1 MGLLNQ
7 RGERGIHKTS
17 ETRDEGRRLESTC
30 RSPGNEP
37 RVPGKEAEMKGR
49 SSWGKTGRE
58 NRTRLFSGTGRAATP
73 ALCINAIK
81 AQWAGAH
88 GLESLSSSRSQGQ
101 PECGAGATGGLA
113 QRGQRPG
120 QPGVKPSFQETGT
133 SLLPRHCPG
142 SSLKPSRSPDPS

>member
-17 ETRDEGRRLESTC
+17 ETREEGRRLESTC

-58 NRTRLFSGTGRAATP
+58 NRMRLFSGTGRAATLLCALMQLRPGGRGP
-73 ALCINAIK
+73 AVWNPIAPANLRGS
-81 AQWAGAH
+81 QSV
-88 GLESLSSSRSQGQ
+88 GLELQAAWLKGGSGPGSQG
-101 PECGAGATGGLA
+101 
-113 QRGQRPG
+113 
-120 QPGVKPSFQETGT
+120 
-133 SLLPRHCPG
+133 
-142 SSLKPSRSPDPS
+142 

>member
-7 RGERGIHKTS
+7 RGERGIHKTR
-17 ETRDEGRRLESTC
+17 EEGRLESTC

-73 ALCINAIK
+73 ALCVNAIK
-81 AQWAGAH
+81 AQWAGAR
-88 GLESLSSSRSQGQ
+88 GLESLSLSHLRGSLSVGLELQAARLKGGSSPGSQGGS
-101 PECGAGATGGLA
+101 PLSRRRARPSSLGTG
-113 QRGQRPG
+113 
-120 QPGVKPSFQETGT
+120 PGVP
-133 SLLPRHCPG
+133 
-142 SSLKPSRSPDPS
+142 